1 MVTIKAGKTCLE
13 TGVYKCPACD
23 MQISMAK
30 GEIMLLCDK
39 CGTVVWELVLRA

>member
-1 MVTIKAGKTCLE
+1 MVMIKAVKTYLE

-30 GEIMLLCDK
+30 GEIMSLCDK
-39 CGTVVWELVLRA
+39 CDLVVWELLLRA